1 MQTDGT
7 LLVPD
12 VPTVPYIT
20 GDGVGAEVTPAMQ
33 AVVDA
38 AIRKAYGGKR
48 RIEWKE
54 VLAGERAFNETGSW
68 LPEETMEALN
78 ELVKCGKV
86 RAIGVS
92 AMYGYQFHNMQI
104 IARDNHW
111 TPFSTMENHYNLLY
125 REDEKLF
132 FLHSY
137 YQSGMSK
144 HAFCRAHGICCPAL
158 LNSWIK
164 KYSNL
169 AEELSLPSEQESPD
183 MSNRSK
189 EAYKDENA
197 QLKKRIKELE
207 KALSFSKLE
216 TEARELMITR
226 AEELFNIPIR
236 KKSGAKS

>member
-1 MQTDGT
+1 MTSK
-7 LLVPD
+7 
-12 VPTVPYIT
+12 
-20 GDGVGAEVTPAMQ
+20 
-33 AVVDA
+33 
-38 AIRKAYGGKR
+38 RK
-48 RIEWKE
+48 
-54 VLAGERAFNETGSW
+54 
-68 LPEETMEALN
+68 
-78 ELVKCGKV
+78 
-86 RAIGVS
+86 
-92 AMYGYQFHNMQI
+92 
-104 IARDNHW
+104 
-111 TPFSTMENHYNLLY
+111 LY

-226 AEELFNIPIR
+226 AEELLSEKNLGPNR
-236 KKSGAKS
+236 NGTGQSAQPESCVGLPSVWPLSSSLLPVKG

>member
-1 MQTDGT
+1 
-7 LLVPD
+7 
-12 VPTVPYIT
+12 
-20 GDGVGAEVTPAMQ
+20 
-33 AVVDA
+33 
-38 AIRKAYGGKR
+38 
-48 RIEWKE
+48 
-54 VLAGERAFNETGSW
+54 
-68 LPEETMEALN
+68 
-78 ELVKCGKV
+78 
-86 RAIGVS
+86 
-92 AMYGYQFHNMQI
+92 
-104 IARDNHW
+104 
-111 TPFSTMENHYNLLY
+111 
-125 REDEKLF
+125 
-132 FLHSY
+132 
-137 YQSGMSK
+137 MSK

-236 KKSGAKS
+236 KNLGPNRNGTGQSAQPESCVGLPSVWPLSSSLLPVKG

>member
-1 MQTDGT
+1 MTSK
-7 LLVPD
+7 
-12 VPTVPYIT
+12 
-20 GDGVGAEVTPAMQ
+20 
-33 AVVDA
+33 
-38 AIRKAYGGKR
+38 RK
-48 RIEWKE
+48 
-54 VLAGERAFNETGSW
+54 
-68 LPEETMEALN
+68 
-78 ELVKCGKV
+78 
-86 RAIGVS
+86 
-92 AMYGYQFHNMQI
+92 
-104 IARDNHW
+104 
-111 TPFSTMENHYNLLY
+111 LY

-226 AEELFNIPIR
+226 ADNLLVYTINCSITNLCSNI
-236 KKSGAKS
+236 KSKNTSDSATDFINRFLSISSIFAE

>member
-1 MQTDGT
+1 MTSK
-7 LLVPD
+7 
-12 VPTVPYIT
+12 
-20 GDGVGAEVTPAMQ
+20 
-33 AVVDA
+33 
-38 AIRKAYGGKR
+38 RK
-48 RIEWKE
+48 
-54 VLAGERAFNETGSW
+54 
-68 LPEETMEALN
+68 
-78 ELVKCGKV
+78 
-86 RAIGVS
+86 
-92 AMYGYQFHNMQI
+92 
-104 IARDNHW
+104 
-111 TPFSTMENHYNLLY
+111 LY

-189 EAYKDENA
+189 E
-197 QLKKRIKELE
+197 LE